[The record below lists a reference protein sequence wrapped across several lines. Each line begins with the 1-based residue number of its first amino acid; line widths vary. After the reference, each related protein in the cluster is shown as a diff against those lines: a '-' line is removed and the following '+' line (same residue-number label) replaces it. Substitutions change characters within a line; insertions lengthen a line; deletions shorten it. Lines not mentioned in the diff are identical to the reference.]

1 MKTIIV
7 SLLSLLVVCVAPVAN
22 ADMLLEVSGGS
33 ASGNMGISTSVI
45 GSDIYGQ
52 WLGIGF
58 SLSQAYNNVSI
69 TPTLGHYTAFGD
81 FHGTAWLTT
90 DLPTSAPALASS
102 TFSLTGDYTPA
113 PITLLSGLNLESGSY
128 YFLIT
133 GNPDGSG
140 YSGEAVWP
148 NLVGSSLSTGV
159 GVTAGTLSFVGTGM
173 VFDLIYPPNSGWY
186 TYGPGNP
193 LTVPIQITGTPVP
206 EPSTMLLLG
215 SGLLGLAGLRR
226 KFKN

>member
-7 SLLSLLVVCVAPVAN
+7 SLFLLILVFVSPAVN

-33 ASGNMGISTSVI
+33 DGGNLSIGTSIIDSSV
-45 GSDIYGQ
+45 YGQ

-69 TPTLGHYTAFGD
+69 TPTLGYHYLFGD

-90 DLPTSAPALASS
+90 DLPTSAPALAAS
-102 TFSLTGDYTPA
+102 TFSLTGDSTPA
-113 PITLLSGLNLESGSY
+113 AITVLSGLNLESGSY

-226 KFKN
+226 KLKK